1 MTKTT
6 KATKEKSVFTKTS
19 DGSIEFELTIPKAD
33 LDHAYQ
39 ETVAEYAARVTVP
52 GFRKGKAPAAMVE
65 KSLDKAELL
74 AHSLEHAFPKVYGE
88 FIQKNELLPLV
99 DPEVSPKSM
108 KPGED
113 WVMLVKTA
121 TFPELTLGDYEKKL
135 KAIKTFKDDK
145 DKLPEYFDTLL
156 ENIKFE
162 VSPTLVMA
170 ETKAAV
176 QRLAKQLS
184 ALKLTV
190 EDYAKSIKKTLDELV
205 KDYEGTART
214 NLQLE
219 FILYEIGKSQG
230 FKPEER
236 QATLDFLRKL

>member
-6 KATKEKSVFTKTS
+6 KATKEKSLFTKS
-19 DGSIEFELTIPKAD
+19 ADGSIEFELTIPKAD
-33 LDHAYQ
+33 LAHAYE

-74 AHSLEHAFPKVYGE
+74 AHSLEHAFPKVYTE

-99 DPEVSPKSM
+99 DPEVVPKSM

-113 WVMLVKTA
+113 WTMNVKTA
-121 TFPELTLGDYEKKL
+121 TFPELKLGDYEKKL
-135 KAIKTFKDDK
+135 KSIKTFKDEK
-145 DKLPEYFDTLL
+145 DKLPEYFDILL
-156 ENIKFE
+156 EDIKFE
-162 VSPTLVMA
+162 ISPTLVMA

-190 EDYAKSIKKTLDELV
+190 EDYAKSIKKTVDELV

-236 QATLDFLRKL
+236 QLTLDFLRKL

>member
-6 KATKEKSVFTKTS
+6 KPKNDKSTYAKLA
-19 DGSIEFELTIPKAD
+19 DGSLEFELTIPKAD
-33 LDHAYQ
+33 LAHAYQ
-39 ETVAEYAARVTVP
+39 ETVAEYAARVTLP
-52 GFRKGKAPAAMVE
+52 GFRKGKAPVAMVE

-74 AHSLEHAFPKVYGE
+74 AHSLEHAFPKVYAE
-88 FIQKNELLPLV
+88 FIKQNELLPLV
-99 DPEVSPKSM
+99 DPEVTPKSM
-108 KPGED
+108 KEGED
-113 WVMLVKTA
+113 WVMQVKTA
-121 TFPELTLGDYEKKL
+121 TFPELKLGDYEKKI
-135 KAIKTFKDDK
+135 KAIKSFKDEK
-145 DKLPEYFDTLL
+145 DKLPEIFDTLL
-156 ENIKFE
+156 ESVKFE
-162 VSPTLVMA
+162 ISPVLVMA

-190 EDYAKSIKKTLDELV
+190 EDYAKSIKKTVEELV

-219 FILYEIGKSQG
+219 FILYEIGKNQG

-236 QATLDFLRKL
+236 QRTLDFLAKL